1 MMTLTINGEPREV
14 ADDLTISSL
23 LESLGLGG
31 KPVVVELNQEALSP
45 SEFSKRLSDGDK
57 LELITIAAGG

>member
-14 ADDLTISSL
+14 AQDLTISAL

-31 KPVVVELNQEALSP
+31 KPVVAELNQEALSP
-45 SEFSKRLSDGDK
+45 SEFGKKLSDGDK

>member
-1 MMTLTINGEPREV
+1 MTLTINGEPREL
-14 ADDLTISSL
+14 ADDLSISAL

-45 SEFSKRLSDGDK
+45 SEFNKKSSDGDK